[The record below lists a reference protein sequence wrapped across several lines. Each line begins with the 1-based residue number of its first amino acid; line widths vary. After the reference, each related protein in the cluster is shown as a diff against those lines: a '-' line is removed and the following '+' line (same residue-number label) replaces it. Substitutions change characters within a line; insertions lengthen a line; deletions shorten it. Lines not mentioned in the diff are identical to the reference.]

1 MVWHAPSSG
10 LRESRAE
17 GSRLG
22 GRPCGNAIDVGYM
35 EMLCICS
42 WRQAEQD
49 DLVDRFFGS
58 QAPGESL
65 VIYMAWCPYC
75 LTHRTHTSTANRGC
89 CQALQCIQHAG
100 SAVKVCSHAP
110 HAHPRRPCSDPVL
123 WEKMRAGV
131 PALVWACHGRGRC
144 GASHDKAH
152 P

>member
-1 MVWHAPSSG
+1 VVWHAPSSG
-10 LRESRAE
+10 LRDDRAE

-65 VIYMAWCPYC
+65 VIYMASCPYY

-100 SAVKVCSHAP
+100 SAVKVCSHARM
-110 HAHPRRPCSDPVL
+110 HAHPRRPCSRSGAVGEDASRGACVGMGMSWA
-123 WEKMRAGV
+123 WE
-131 PALVWACHGRGRC
+131 VWRVA
-144 GASHDKAH
+144 
-152 P
+152 